1 MCIYMYTQ
9 YIYMFICSCYWL
21 SIINTWEDHFQNI
34 YSFRT
39 LSFLD
44 EEHFLGLADIAR
56 IS

>member
-1 MCIYMYTQ
+1 
-9 YIYMFICSCYWL
+9 MFICSCYWL
-21 SIINTWEDHFQNI
+21 SIIDTWEDHFQNI
-34 YSFRT
+34 YSFRA